1 MGMAVAMAFM
11 QTDLASADAT
21 FDNQANRSEPKIAK
35 VVHRLLLDHSV
46 DRTFDSQDDLRD
58 DGLTSLDMA
67 SLVLSVE
74 AEFDLMIPERDITP
88 ANFRSVASITSLV
101 TRLNASKVRARPT

>member
-1 MGMAVAMAFM
+1 MGSVDLRALSALWSSVRRDGQGDLAMGIAVAMDFM
-11 QTDLASADAT
+11 QTDLASADAA
-21 FDNQANRSEPKIAK
+21 FDGQANRSEPKIAK

-58 DGLTSLDMA
+58 IGLTSLDMA

-74 AEFDLMIPERDITP
+74 AE
-88 ANFRSVASITSLV
+88 
-101 TRLNASKVRARPT
+101 